1 MTKINIL
8 AINSG
13 SSSLKYKLFL
23 FDKSKDE
30 INLVS
35 KGSITE
41 ITSPISSQFTA
52 KIISSNTKISKSLN
66 IQTHEKAFSHIL
78 SYLLDTII
86 NSKEQIKYIVH
97 RIVHGI
103 TESQPIILKSDS
115 SPSKELSKLD
125 SLSEL
130 APLHN
135 HSSVLIL
142 KSCLKELSNSI
153 NYAFFDTLFH
163 QSIKPHI
170 YTYALP
176 YDEAKQ
182 KRIRKY
188 GFHGLSYSYVSKVAA
203 KHMGIDL
210 NDDNSKFICLH
221 LGSGASMC
229 AIRGG
234 KSVDTTMG
242 LTPLEGLPG
251 GTRSG
256 LIDPC
261 AIFHFSS
268 KARKGDESHHP
279 VDKQFHLTEA
289 ESILNHNSGFK
300 GLCGTS
306 DFSEIVK
313 QSQDTTNGSENSNSS
328 INKERAKLTFDIFI
342 NRIVNY
348 IGSYF
353 VTLEGN
359 VSALIFTGG
368 IGENNKEL
376 REAVAEKIKCL
387 GFKSVDK
394 EKNKSV
400 EELFK
405 SGKDVVDI
413 SSGSTENFRLL
424 VIETDEEKEM
434 VNQLISKI

>member
-1 MTKINIL
+1 MTKINVL
-8 AINSG
+8 AINAG

-41 ITSPISSQFTA
+41 ITSSNSQFTA
-52 KIISSNTKISKSLN
+52 KIISSDTKISKSLN

-78 SYLLDTII
+78 SYLLETII

-97 RIVHGI
+97 RVVHGT
-103 TESQPIILKSDS
+103 TESQPLILKSD
-115 SPSKELSKLD
+115 PLPTQELSKLD

-153 NYAFFDTLFH
+153 NYVFFDTLFH
-163 QSIKPHI
+163 QSIQPHI

-210 NDDNSKFICLH
+210 NDDNSRFICLH

-242 LTPLEGLPG
+242 LTPLEG
-251 GTRSG
+251 
-256 LIDPC
+256 
-261 AIFHFSS
+261 
-268 KARKGDESHHP
+268 
-279 VDKQFHLTEA
+279 
-289 ESILNHNSGFK
+289 
-300 GLCGTS
+300 
-306 DFSEIVK
+306 
-313 QSQDTTNGSENSNSS
+313 
-328 INKERAKLTFDIFI
+328 KL
-342 NRIVNY
+342 
-348 IGSYF
+348 
-353 VTLEGN
+353 
-359 VSALIFTGG
+359 
-368 IGENNKEL
+368 
-376 REAVAEKIKCL
+376 
-387 GFKSVDK
+387 
-394 EKNKSV
+394 
-400 EELFK
+400 
-405 SGKDVVDI
+405 
-413 SSGSTENFRLL
+413 
-424 VIETDEEKEM
+424 
-434 VNQLISKI
+434 Q

>member
-8 AINSG
+8 AINAG

-41 ITSPISSQFTA
+41 ITSPTSSQFTA

-97 RIVHGI
+97 RIVHGT

-306 DFSEIVK
+306 DFSEISK
-313 QSQDTTNGSENSNSS
+313 
-328 INKERAKLTFDIFI
+328 INFDIFI

-387 GFKSVDK
+387 GFKSDDK
-394 EKNKSV
+394 ERNKSV

>member
-8 AINSG
+8 AINAG

-23 FDKSKDE
+23 FDKSKNQ

-35 KGSITE
+35 KGSISE
-41 ITSPISSQFTA
+41 ITTSSSPFTA
-52 KIISSNTKISKSLN
+52 KIISSDTKTTESLHAP
-66 IQTHEKAFSHIL
+66 THEKAFSHIL
-78 SYLLDTII
+78 SYLLETIL

-97 RIVHGI
+97 RVVHGA
-103 TESQPIILKSDS
+103 TESQSLILKSDP
-115 SPSKELSKLD
+115 SPTRELSKLD

-142 KSCLKELSNSI
+142 KSCLRELPTSI
-153 NYAFFDTLFH
+153 NYVFFDTLFH
-163 QSIKPHI
+163 QSLKPHI

-176 YDEAKQ
+176 YDEAKK

-188 GFHGLSYSYVSKVAA
+188 GFHGLSHSYVTKAAA
-203 KHMGIDL
+203 KYMGIDW
-210 NDDNSKFICLH
+210 NDDNSKFISLH
-221 LGSGASMC
+221 LGSGASIC
-229 AIRGG
+229 AVKGG

-242 LTPLEGLPG
+242 LTPLEGIPG
-251 GTRSG
+251 ATRSG
-256 LIDPC
+256 SIDPC
-261 AIFHFSS
+261 AVFHFSS
-268 KARKGDESHHP
+268 KARKGEESHHP
-279 VDKQFHLTEA
+279 VEKQFHLTEA

-306 DFSEIVK
+306 NFSEIVK
-313 QSQDTTNGSENSNSS
+313 SIHNTTNDNKNNNSS
-328 INKERAKLTFDIFI
+328 ISKERAKLTYDIFI

-353 VTLEGN
+353 VVLEGN

-368 IGENNKEL
+368 IGENSKEL
-376 REAVAEKIKCL
+376 RETVVEKVKCL
-387 GFKSVDK
+387 GFMNVDK

-405 SGKDVVDI
+405 SGRDIVDI
-413 SSGSTENFRLL
+413 SSETNEKFRVLA
-424 VIETDEEKEM
+424 IETDEEKEM
-434 VNQLISKI
+434 VCQLILEI